1 MRLGRSIRSVVP
13 ALASLLVLAGVPA
26 AASGQDQDRRPGL
39 AVFPFEDGGWTGMGA
54 EDRGAL
60 SIGLQQ
66 LLLNELSRNTNLRI
80 VERNAL
86 REILA
91 EIDLGTSGRV
101 DASTAA
107 QVGRLVGARYVV
119 LGTFSDLGGSQP
131 MLTGRVVSVETSE
144 ILEAEQVTGRKE
156 ELYQMVVRLSGD
168 ITEGVD
174 LPPLPSQERE
184 ARQSRQVPPEAIRLY
199 SRAQILQ
206 DLGRREQAIELYEQI
221 SRDFPTLTE
230 AQEALRQLKGD

>member
-1 MRLGRSIRSVVP
+1 MRIRLRHTPVLP
-13 ALASLLVLAGVPA
+13 ALAVFVVLAAVPA
-26 AASGQDQDRRPGL
+26 GVAAQEPDRRPGV
-39 AVFPFEDGGWTGMGA
+39 AVFPFEDGGWTGMEA
-54 EDRGAL
+54 DDRGAM

-66 LLLNELSRNTNLRI
+66 LLLNELSRNANLRI

-101 DASTAA
+101 DANTAA

-156 ELYQMVVRLSGD
+156 ELYRMVVQLSGD

-174 LPPLPSQERE
+174 LPALPAQERASRE
-184 ARQSRQVPPEAIRLY
+184 SRQVPPEAIRLY

-221 SRDFPTLTE
+221 SRDFPALTE
-230 AQEALRQLKGD
+230 AQEALRQLKGE